1 MGIAYEV
8 SDGIALVRLDRPEKL
23 NALTLAMYRE
33 LGDAFIAARDDA
45 RVRVVVLTGSGER
58 AFCVGADLTESIP
71 ALAEGRFD
79 ISEWDDAH
87 LKNLRMYKPVL
98 CAVNGLCMGGGF
110 EIMLGTDIRLA
121 AEGAT
126 FALPEP
132 SLGIV
137 PAGGTLV
144 RLARQ
149 IPYAHAME
157 ILLSAGRFSAE
168 ELLHKGVLNHVVP
181 AAELMPRTFALAERI
196 KALSPSAL
204 AVIKE
209 SVQRLYDLPLDQAF
223 AEEAQLGQR
232 AFTSDD
238 AKRGLQAFAE
248 RRKPSF
254 D

>member
-8 SDGIALVRLDRPEKL
+8 SDGIALVRFDRPEKL

-87 LKNLRMYKPVL
+87 LKNLRLHKPVL
-98 CAVNGLCMGGGF
+98 CAVNGICMGGGF

-121 AEGAT
+121 AEEAV
-126 FALPEP
+126 FALPEA

-149 IPYAHAME
+149 IPYVHAME
-157 ILLSAGRFSAE
+157 ILLGVGRFSAA
-168 ELLHKGVLNHVVP
+168 ELLAKGLLNQVTP

-196 KALSPSAL
+196 KALSPTAL

-209 SVQRLYDLPLDQAF
+209 SVQRLYDLPLAEAF
-223 AEEAQLGQR
+223 AEEARLGQR
-232 AFTSDD
+232 AFTSAD
-238 AKRGLQAFAE
+238 ARKGLEAFAQ
-248 RRKPSF
+248 RRIPRF

>member
-1 MGIAYEV
+1 MTIAYEV
-8 SDGIALVRLDRPEKL
+8 TDGIALIRFDRPQKL

-33 LGDAFIAARDDA
+33 LGDAFIAARDDR

-58 AFCVGADLTESIP
+58 AFCVGADLLESIP

-87 LKNLRMYKPVL
+87 LKHLRMYKPVL
-98 CAVNGLCMGGGF
+98 AAVNGLCLGGGF

-121 AEGAT
+121 SETAT
-126 FALPEP
+126 FALPEA

-144 RLARQ
+144 RLSRQ
-149 IPYAHAME
+149 IPYVHAME
-157 ILLSAGRFSAE
+157 LLLSAERFTAADLHARG
-168 ELLHKGVLNHVVP
+168 LLNYVVP
-181 AAELMPRTFALAERI
+181 PAELMSRTFALAERI
-196 KALSPSAL
+196 KAMSPTAV

-209 SVQRLYDLPLDQAF
+209 SVQRLQDLPLDEAF
-223 AEEAQLGQR
+223 AEEARLGQR
-232 AFTSDD
+232 AFTSAD
-238 AKRGLQAFAE
+238 ARKGLEAFAQ
-248 RRKPSF
+248 RRTPVF

>member
-1 MGIAYEV
+1 MGITYEV
-8 SDGIALVRLDRPEKL
+8 SDGIALVRFDRPEKL

-33 LGDAFIAARDDA
+33 LGDAFIAARDDR
-45 RVRVVVLTGSGER
+45 RVRVVVLTGEGER

-87 LKNLRMYKPVL
+87 LKHLRLYKPVL

-121 AEGAT
+121 AEQAV
-126 FALPEP
+126 FALPEA

-149 IPYAHAME
+149 IPYAQAME
-157 ILLSAGRFSAE
+157 IMLGAGRFGAA
-168 ELLHKGVLNHVVP
+168 ELLRMGLLNHVVP

-196 KALSPSAL
+196 KALSPTAL

-209 SVQRLYDLPLDQAF
+209 SVQRLYDLPLAEAF
-223 AEEAQLGQR
+223 AEEAVLGQR
-232 AFTSDD
+232 AFTSAD
-238 AKRGLQAFAE
+238 ARRGLEAFAQ
-248 RRKPSF
+248 RRTPIF

>member
-8 SDGIALVRLDRPEKL
+8 SDGIALVRFDRPEKL

-87 LKNLRMYKPVL
+87 LKHLRMYKPVL

-121 AEGAT
+121 SEDAS
-126 FALPEP
+126 FALPEA

-157 ILLSAGRFSAE
+157 ILLSAGRFSAQD
-168 ELLHKGVLNHVVP
+168 LLHKGVLNHVVP
-181 AAELMPRTFALAERI
+181 AADLMPRTFALAERI
-196 KALSPSAL
+196 KALSPQAL

-209 SVQRLYDLPLDQAF
+209 SVQRLYDLPLDEAF
-223 AEEAQLGQR
+223 AEEARLGQR

-238 AKRGLQAFAE
+238 AQRGLQAFAQ
-248 RRKPSF
+248 RRQPSF

>member
-1 MGIAYEV
+1 MGIAYDV
-8 SDGIALVRLDRPEKL
+8 SDGIAMVRLDRPRKL

-33 LGDAFIAARDDA
+33 LGDAFIAARDDT
-45 RVRVVVLTGSGER
+45 RVRVVILTGSGER
-58 AFCVGADLTESIP
+58 AFCVGADLGESIS
-71 ALAEGRFD
+71 ALMENRFD
-79 ISEWDDAH
+79 ISQWDDAH
-87 LKNLRMYKPVL
+87 LKNLRLYKPIL
-98 CAVNGLCMGGGF
+98 CAINGLCLGGGF
-110 EIMLGTDIRLA
+110 EIMLGTDIRIA
-121 AEGAT
+121 SETAK

-157 ILLSAGRFSAE
+157 LLLTANGFSAHD
-168 ELLHKGVLNHVVP
+168 LRAMGLINHVVP
-181 AAELMPRTFALAERI
+181 PSELMPQTLTIAERI

-209 SVQRLYDLPLDQAF
+209 SVNRLIDLPEAEAF
-223 AEEAQLGQR
+223 AEEARLGQR
-232 AFTSDD
+232 AFTSED
-238 AKRGLQAFAE
+238 ARRGLAAFA
-248 RRKPSF
+248 RKQTPVF

>member
-8 SDGIALVRLDRPEKL
+8 SDGIALVRFDRPEKL

-87 LKNLRMYKPVL
+87 LKNLGLHKPVL
-98 CAVNGLCMGGGF
+98 CAINGLCMGGGF

-121 AEGAT
+121 AEDAV
-126 FALPEP
+126 FALPEA

-149 IPYAHAME
+149 IPYVHAME
-157 ILLSAGRFSAE
+157 IMLGAGRFTAA
-168 ELLHKGVLNHVVP
+168 ELLAKGLLNAVVP

-196 KALSPSAL
+196 KALSPTAL

-209 SVQRLYDLPLDQAF
+209 SVQRLYDLPLAEAF
-223 AEEAQLGQR
+223 AEEARLGQR
-232 AFTSDD
+232 AFTSAD
-238 AKRGLQAFAE
+238 ARKGLQAFAQ
-248 RRKPSF
+248 RSQPVF